1 MRSTILAQKRAKALR
16 RALTAPEKT
25 LWQML
30 RRDPQRLH
38 FRRQHAV
45 GPYILDFYCAAA
57 KLCVEI
63 DGPVH
68 EDTAERD
75 ELRTRWLNGQG
86 IRVIRFSMEEVETR
100 PAAVIAAI
108 VRAAAPSTA

>member
-1 MRSTILAQKRAKALR
+1 MRASILTQKRAKVLR
-16 RALTAPEKT
+16 RSMTQPEKT
-25 LWQML
+25 LWALL
-30 RRDPQRLH
+30 RRNQQGLH

-57 KLCVEI
+57 KLCVEV

-68 EDTAERD
+68 ADRVDHDER
-75 ELRTRWLNGQG
+75 RTRWLAEQG
-86 IRVIRFSMEEVETR
+86 IRVIRFSVDDVETQS
-100 PAAVIAAI
+100 AAVVAAM